1 MNPQK
6 RFRETTYRKRLRVEN
21 FTNTIEISVKNLHS
35 KKIRLSLFTN
45 NYLTTKPMRRKVT
58 LKQIAKELDVSISTV
73 SKSLRDSPEISEDTR
88 LKVQAF
94 AKLYNYKPNL
104 IALSLKNKKTKTIG
118 IIIPEIVHHFF
129 ATVISGIEHVA
140 NENGYNVIV
149 TLSDES
155 FDKEVIN
162 MEMLANGSIDGF
174 IMSLSKETQHKK
186 DFHHIT
192 EVINQGMPV
201 VMFDRVTND
210 ILCDKVIIDD
220 NLAAYEAVQSLIDN
234 GFKKIALITTVD
246 YVSVGKLRTD
256 GYIKALKTNNI
267 EINPELI
274 IKIED
279 IDNCEFQ
286 IEELVSNK
294 ELDAIFAVNELFA
307 VTAIKAA
314 KKTNMKV
321 PEDISIIGFTDGII
335 SKYSS
340 PSITTVSQNG
350 IKMGGKAAKMLID
363 RLEAEQEDDEHYK
376 TEVIETHLV
385 VRESTP
391 TL

>member
-1 MNPQK
+1 MK
-6 RFRETTYRKRLRVEN
+6 
-21 FTNTIEISVKNLHS
+21 
-35 KKIRLSLFTN
+35 
-45 NYLTTKPMRRKVT
+45 RKVT

-140 NENGYNVIV
+140 NEKGYNVIV

-174 IMSLSKETQHKK
+174 ILSLSKETQLRR
-186 DFHHIT
+186 DFHHIS

-210 ILCDKVIIDD
+210 ISCDKVIIDD
-220 NLAAYEAVQSLIDN
+220 NFAAYEAVQKLIDA
-234 GFKKIALITTVD
+234 GFKNIALITTVD

-256 GYIKALKTNNI
+256 GYIKALKTNDI
-267 EINPELI
+267 AIDPDLI
-274 IKIED
+274 LKIED
-279 IDNCEFQ
+279 IDNCTDQ
-286 IEELVSNK
+286 IEELIKNHNI
-294 ELDAIFAVNELFA
+294 DAIFAVNELFA
-307 VTAIKAA
+307 VTAIKSA
-314 KKTNMKV
+314 KKQGINV
-321 PEDISIIGFTDGII
+321 PENLAVIGFTDGII

-340 PSITTVSQNG
+340 PSITTVGQNG
-350 IKMGGKAAKMLID
+350 IKMGNKAAQMLID
-363 RLEAEQEDDEHYK
+363 RLETELEEEEHYK

-385 VRESTP
+385 IRESTP

>member
-1 MNPQK
+1 MK
-6 RFRETTYRKRLRVEN
+6 
-21 FTNTIEISVKNLHS
+21 
-35 KKIRLSLFTN
+35 
-45 NYLTTKPMRRKVT
+45 RKVT

-73 SKSLRDSPEISEDTR
+73 SKSLRDSSEISEDTR
-88 LKVQAF
+88 QKVKAF

-140 NENGYNVIV
+140 NEKGYNVIV
-149 TLSDES
+149 CLSDES

-174 IMSLSKETQHKK
+174 IMSLSKETQQKK
-186 DFHHIT
+186 DFHHIS

-220 NLAAYEAVQSLIDN
+220 GSAAYQAVENLIN
-234 GFKKIALITTVD
+234 NNLTKIGLITTVD
-246 YVSVGKLRTD
+246 YVSVGKLRTE
-256 GYIKALKTNNI
+256 GYLKALQNNGI
-267 EINPELI
+267 LMNEKLI
-274 IKIED
+274 LKIED
-279 IDNCEFQ
+279 IDNCANQ
-286 IEELVSNK
+286 IENLIANND
-294 ELDAIFAVNELFA
+294 LDSIFAVNELFA
-307 VTAIKAA
+307 VTAIKVA
-314 KKTNMKV
+314 KKLNLNV
-321 PEDISIIGFTDGII
+321 PEDLAIIGFTDGII

-350 IKMGGKAAKMLID
+350 IKMGNKAAQMLIE
-363 RLEAEQEDDEHYK
+363 RLESEEEEDEQYI
-376 TEVIETHLV
+376 TEVIETELV
-385 VRESTP
+385 QRESTP
-391 TL
+391 LLK